1 MRILQSESPI
11 AKHRRITMH
20 IIDLSHPLDAH
31 VPIYPGDLKFTCTPV
46 AILEDDGCAVSA
58 LHLGSHTGTHLD
70 APSHFIHDGKTVDEL
85 DLSILVGPAI
95 VVDVSYKQAREAID
109 ASDLAGALASLNS
122 LNAGPE
128 SASISEFST
137 PRILLIHT
145 GWSKHWP
152 DYDTYSTHPHLT
164 PSAAEAIVRA
174 GIRVVGVDTFSPDS
188 IDPIPSSSSSNSPS
202 SFSAPSSTSIIPV
215 SEPTSNSTSNLQ
227 PIPSTHPYPVHRIL
241 LGAGCMIAENL
252 TNLDQLLPN
261 TKDSQTQTQTQ
272 TQTRTRTASAS
283 SSTWMVSLVP
293 LKIAG
298 CDGAPIRAF
307 AWRSPS
313 SS

>member
-1 MRILQSESPI
+1 MQQLESPI
-11 AKHRRITMH
+11 AKHERITMH
-20 IIDLSHPLDAH
+20 IIDLSQPLDVH
-31 VPIYPGDLKFTCTPV
+31 VPIYPGDPKFTCTPV

-58 LHLGSHTGTHLD
+58 LHLGSHTATHLD

-95 VVDVSYKQAREAID
+95 VVNVSYKQAREAINV
-109 ASDLAGALASLNS
+109 SDLAGALASLNN

-128 SASISEFST
+128 SASISELST
-137 PRILLIHT
+137 PRILLIYT
-145 GWSKHWP
+145 GWSKHWL

-188 IDPIPSSSSSNSPS
+188 IDPMPPFSPSSSSLPS
-202 SFSAPSSTSIIPV
+202 FTSITPISNPT
-215 SEPTSNSTSNLQ
+215 SEPTFNPQ
-227 PIPSTHPYPVHRIL
+227 PIPDAHPYPVHRIL

-252 TNLDQLLPN
+252 TNLNQLLPN
-261 TKDSQTQTQTQ
+261 TNGSEPQTQTQAQ
-272 TQTRTRTASAS
+272 TQTASTS
-283 SSTWMVSLVP
+283 SSTWMVSLAP

-307 AWRSPS
+307 AWRFPS